1 VNGEN
6 NLNWSDYVGI
16 YPLNTYIIYRS
27 NNAGKFTAIA
37 SVSASVKSFSDLNP
51 PSGKNRYYIGIK
63 GKTACDSTGKTL
75 VVNSNMVAFGILGI
89 EDKIVALG
97 SISPNPC
104 VDFLN
109 VSFLQGGKQQLRICD
124 IQGKTLKNLDLVA
137 GENTRISVSDL
148 ASGVYLLCDDKGGAL
163 KFIKQ

>member
-1 VNGEN
+1 
-6 NLNWSDYVGI
+6 
-16 YPLNTYIIYRS
+16 
-27 NNAGKFTAIA
+27 
-37 SVSASVKSFSDLNP
+37 
-51 PSGKNRYYIGIK
+51 
-63 GKTACDSTGKTL
+63 
-75 VVNSNMVAFGILGI
+75 MVAFGILGI
-89 EDKIVALG
+89 EEKIVALG

-124 IQGKTLKNLDLVA
+124 IQGKTLKTLDLVA
-137 GENTRISVSDL
+137 SENARISVSDL